1 MNCKVEKTKNANEVK
16 LELTIEASKFDEA
29 IKKVYFKSAK
39 YFNIPGFRKGKA
51 PINIVE
57 KYYGKEIFYEDAF
70 NEVVPE
76 ELEKAVEE
84 NHLEI
89 VSRPDIEVTQI
100 GKGQD
105 LIFTAVMQTKPELE
119 LGKYKGIEIQKIE
132 YNVTDKDI
140 EHELSHMQ
148 EHNARMISVED
159 RPVEKGD
166 IATIDFEG
174 FVDGKAF
181 EGGKAEGHELE
192 IGSNTFIPGFEDQVI
207 GMKID
212 EEKDI
217 QVTFPKEYFSK
228 DLAGKDATFKVKV
241 HEIKKKELPQLDDEF
256 AKDVSEFD
264 TLKEL
269 KESIKEKMQKQN
281 DEKAKYEMQE
291 EAIKVVCENAK
302 VDIPSGMIETEVEN
316 MLKDIEQRLS
326 YQGLKLEQYLQMVGK
341 TKTEVEKEYEP
352 QAIEAIKSRLALE
365 AVIKAEKIEASID
378 ELEEKLK
385 EMAKNY
391 GKENDEEFMKNENV
405 RKYIKQGIESE
416 KAINFI
422 VDNAKM
428 KKVTKKEEKK
438 EDKKEENKKKEKK
451 ADK

>member
-1 MNCKVEKTKNANEVK
+1 MSCKVEKTKNANEVK
-16 LELTIEASKFDEA
+16 LEITVKAEKFDEA

-51 PINIVE
+51 PMNIVE

-70 NEVVPE
+70 NEVAGEALDEAVKE
-76 ELEKAVEE
+76 NKLEV
-84 NHLEI
+84 

-100 GKGQD
+100 EKGKD
-105 LIFTAVMQTKPELE
+105 LIFTAIMQTKPEAE
-119 LGKYKGIEIQKIE
+119 LGKYKGIEIKKVE
-132 YNVTDKDI
+132 YNVSDEDI
-140 EHELSHMQ
+140 EHELGHMQ
-148 EHNARMISVED
+148 EHNSRLITIED

-181 EGGKAEGHELE
+181 EGGKAEGHDLE

-217 QVTFPKEYFSK
+217 NVKFPDEYFSK

-241 HEIKKKELPQLDDEF
+241 HEIKKKELPKLDDEF

-269 KESIKEKMQKQN
+269 KEDIKNKQQKQN
-281 DEKAKYEMQE
+281 EEKAKYETQD
-291 EAIKVVCENAK
+291 AVIKALCENVK
-302 VDIPSGMIETEVEN
+302 VDIPSGMVEMEIDN
-316 MLKDIEQRLS
+316 MIKDIEQRLS
-326 YQGLKLEQYLQMVGK
+326 YQGLKLEQYLQMMGK
-341 TKTEVEKEYEP
+341 TNEDMRKEYEP
-352 QAIEAIKSRLALE
+352 QAIEGIKSRLALE
-365 AVIKAEKIEASID
+365 AVIKAEKIEATDKEID
-378 ELEEKLK
+378 KKMK

-391 GKENDEEFMKNENV
+391 GKEDDKEFLKNENV
-405 RKYIKQGIESE
+405 RNYIKQGIESE
-416 KAINFI
+416 KAIDFLLE
-422 VDNAKM
+422 NAKI
-428 KKVTKKEEKK
+428 K
-438 EDKKEENKKKEKK
+438 
-451 ADK
+451 